1 MSYVKG
7 SQIFFKPVILHFNSL
22 TLDTWT
28 MAAWSKNQNQ
38 ESSTGWTW
46 LLKSI

>member
-1 MSYVKG
+1 MSKDLKH
-7 SQIFFKPVILHFNSL
+7 SSSPSFSTLTHA

-38 ESSTGWTW
+38 ESFTGWTW
-46 LLKSI
+46 LLKSM